1 MEPFSNENFELKV
14 YLKYIIDTS
23 KNNKHQK
30 CTMDYIEEQ
39 NTEELE
45 KFADKY
51 EFTYVNLKRLET
63 KDEQLKPLMNDFIEL
78 YEKVLEGL
86 QGNEEQNIIKKKE
99 LILEGNDNNE

>member
-30 CTMDYIEEQ
+30 CTMDYREEQ

-51 EFTYVNLKRLET
+51 EFTYVKR
-63 KDEQLKPLMNDFIEL
+63 
-78 YEKVLEGL
+78 
-86 QGNEEQNIIKKKE
+86 
-99 LILEGNDNNE
+99 